1 MAFFDRTAPVIDPL
15 VPREAAECLR
25 YCGNLI
31 PFAEQRPS
39 AEPAGVR
46 ARVIPVTGLGVL
58 GMGVMAL
65 AFDRLTAHD
74 IDGLHLQQV
83 PYFLVIVGLLA
94 GLLMLIGSVEGF
106 KNWRNTLAQWQSR
119 CQAIRWHRRYVVPDT
134 DLDADAAS
142 TWARVARATNTIRRS
157 RAVREHTVDPV
168 WATTVLPHL
177 HWDIAEKLT
186 RLSSL
191 RRRQRDILAA
201 EDGNRSDPAIA
212 QILDAQRQVQEL
224 VTEDVEHHVRLLED
238 VASQASTLDAQ
249 LARQRAIRNLAALG
263 EQHEEL
269 AARVASGGSWYARDL
284 EQASRDLAAGI
295 DHRLGKH

>member
-1 MAFFDRTAPVIDPL
+1 MAFFDKTAPVVDPL
-15 VPREAAECLR
+15 VPREAAEYLR
-25 YCGNLI
+25 YSGNLI
-31 PFAEQRPS
+31 PFAEQRPPS
-39 AEPAGVR
+39 EPASVR
-46 ARVIPVTGLGVL
+46 ALIVPVTGLGAL
-58 GMGVMAL
+58 GTALMAL

-74 IDGLHLQQV
+74 VDGLHLQQI

-94 GLLMLIGSVEGF
+94 GLVMLIASVEGF
-106 KNWRNTLAQWQSR
+106 KNWRDMLAQWQSK

-142 TWARVARATNTIRRS
+142 TWARVAQATNTIRRS

-186 RLSSL
+186 RLSWL

-201 EDGNRSDPAIA
+201 KGSNGRDPAIA
-212 QILDAQRQVQEL
+212 QILAAQRQVQEL

-238 VASQASTLDAQ
+238 VASRAATLDAQ
-249 LARQRAIRNLAALG
+249 LERQRAIRELAALN

-269 AARVASGGSWYARDL
+269 AARVASGSTWYARDL
-284 EQASRDLAAGI
+284 EQASRDLAADI
-295 DHRLGKH
+295 DQ